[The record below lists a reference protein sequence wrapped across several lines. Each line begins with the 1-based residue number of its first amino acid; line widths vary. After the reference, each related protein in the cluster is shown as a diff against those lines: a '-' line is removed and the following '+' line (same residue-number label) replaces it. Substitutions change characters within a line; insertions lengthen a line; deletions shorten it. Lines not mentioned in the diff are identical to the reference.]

1 MATEAARAGAAP
13 LTEAERATL
22 AALLER
28 MFPADELGPGAGE
41 IGAPEYICRA
51 LGGAYAGLAPVYRR
65 ALAALDQAARQGGGR
80 PFAGLSGEQ
89 QDSWIGRLE
98 QRQIA
103 EIEQSEAAGFFE
115 LVWQHL
121 REGLFADPVHGGNRD
136 LAGWKLIGFPGAQ
149 TGYSAEEQQ
158 LDVVVSRPIQSVADV
173 YPQSQR

>member
-1 MATEAARAGAAP
+1 MASEAAGAGAAP

-22 AALLER
+22 TALLER
-28 MFPADELGPGAGE
+28 MFPADELGPGAAE
-41 IGAPEYICRA
+41 IGAPDYISRA
-51 LGGAYAGLAPVYRR
+51 LAGAYAELAPVYRR
-65 ALAALDQAARQGGGR
+65 ALAGLDQAARQTWGA
-80 PFAGLSGEQ
+80 PFAELAGEQ
-89 QDSWIGRLE
+89 QDSLIGRLE
-98 QRQIA
+98 RRQIA
-103 EIEQSEAAGFFE
+103 EIEQSEAVGFFE

-158 LDVVVSRPIQSVADV
+158 LDVIVSRPIQSVADV